1 MKVELTKQEVMEII
15 AKSFPD
21 MIIRDIEFNMKR
33 TTDSSIIVDMV
44 SKNFV
49 ENEST
54 PKPVLE
60 DNEIFGSSDGK

>member
-1 MKVELTKQEVMEII
+1 MKVELTKQEVIEII

-21 MIIRDIEFNMKR
+21 MIIRDIEFNIKR

-49 ENEST
+49 ENEQA
-54 PKPVLE
+54 PKQIIN
-60 DNEIFGSSDGK
+60 DNDIFGAKDGE